1 MILSVFEYVCM
12 EIRFTIL
19 LEMVDLFAQK
29 AEILNRRPAGEQP
42 NCYSEFKVYF

>member
-1 MILSVFEYVCM
+1 MDIFKKYGTIILSVFECVCM

-29 AEILNRRPAGEQP
+29 VYYKN
-42 NCYSEFKVYF
+42 FKRKEE